1 MTQVTVLVRSDVAKA
16 LQQGS
21 PTTTAARDIVQAAEE
36 LGVSLAAMHP
46 GVDDPNLSGYFTA
59 NAADERAAQ
68 RVVDRLRSLEAV
80 EAAYVKPPEALP

>member
-1 MTQVTVLVRSDVAKA
+1 VTQVTVLVRSDVAKA

-21 PTTTAARDIVQAAEE
+21 PTTPPARDILQAAQE
-36 LGVSLAAMHP
+36 LSVSLAPMHP
-46 GVDDPNLSGYFTA
+46 GVDDPNLSGYFIA

-68 RVVDRLRSLEAV
+68 RVVERLRSLEAI